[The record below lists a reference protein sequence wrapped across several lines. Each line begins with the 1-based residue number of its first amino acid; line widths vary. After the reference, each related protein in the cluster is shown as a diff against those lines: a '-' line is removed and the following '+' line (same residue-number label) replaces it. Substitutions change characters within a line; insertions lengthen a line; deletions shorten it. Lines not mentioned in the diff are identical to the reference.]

1 MSCFKNPDTLL
12 RALGTFI
19 IKYKKITKSVTL
31 VEDNQK
37 ISFFFFFFRIFLVL
51 TLKKGQFF
59 KNQKS
64 PNLTGDTIF
73 LSGGFVDL

>member
-37 ISFFFFFFRIFLVL
+37 KSFFFFFFSNFFGVNTEKRPIF
-51 TLKKGQFF
+51 
-59 KNQKS
+59 QKS
-64 PNLTGDTIF
+64 KVAE
-73 LSGGFVDL
+73 SYR